1 MELGQ
6 EEEKIM
12 APSLTKVNKTWIFI
26 TLQILATQKG
36 EASSKEAFKTIP
48 NPTIALTRIS
58 PSCSPWFPPHPH
70 LVWLLY
76 YLRTW
81 VQSNPFTNL

>member
-26 TLQILATQKG
+26 TLQILAIQEG
-36 EASSKEAFKTIP
+36 EASSKEAF
-48 NPTIALTRIS
+48 
-58 PSCSPWFPPHPH
+58 
-70 LVWLLY
+70 
-76 YLRTW
+76 
-81 VQSNPFTNL
+81 

>member
-26 TLQILATQKG
+26 TLQILAIQEG

-48 NPTIALTRIS
+48 IQQLVLVELAHHVPLGS
-58 PSCSPWFPPHPH
+58 HPHPH

-76 YLRTW
+76 CLKTW
-81 VQSNPFTNL
+81 AQSNPFTNL

>member
-6 EEEKIM
+6 EEETIM

-26 TLQILATQKG
+26 TLQILTTQEG

-48 NPTIALTRIS
+48 IQQLFLVELAHHAPLGS
-58 PSCSPWFPPHPH
+58 PSPPP
-70 LVWLLY
+70 
-76 YLRTW
+76 
-81 VQSNPFTNL
+81 PFGMVTILPKDLGTI

>member
-6 EEEKIM
+6 EEETIM

-26 TLQILATQKG
+26 TLQIITTQEG
-36 EASSKEAFKTIP
+36 AKEAFKTIP

-58 PSCSPWFPPHPH
+58 PSCSPWTPI
-70 LVWLLY
+70 WYGY
-76 YLRTW
+76 YIT
-81 VQSNPFTNL
+81 